1 MANALQCD
9 RCECLYKATICVP
22 AIRIYKDIH
31 PYGDTMIDLC
41 PACQSQLERWLKRE
55 ISFEVKKG

>member
-9 RCECLYKATICVP
+9 RCKALYLAQMVVP
-22 AIRIYKDIH
+22 DIRINKYVY
-31 PYGDTMIDLC
+31 YGDQSQWIDLC

-55 ISFEVKKG
+55 ISFKER